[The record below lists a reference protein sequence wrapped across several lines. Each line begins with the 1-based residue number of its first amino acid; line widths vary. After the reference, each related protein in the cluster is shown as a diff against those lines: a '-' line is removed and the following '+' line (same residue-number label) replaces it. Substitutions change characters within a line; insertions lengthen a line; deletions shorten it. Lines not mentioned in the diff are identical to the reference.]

1 MTECNTTLF
10 WSKVDRSGE
19 CWEWLA
25 SKTHDGYGRHHYDGG
40 TMAHRLAYELTRGP
54 IPAGMCVCHAC
65 DNRGCVN
72 PTHLWLGTQAD
83 NIKDMRVKG
92 RGPRLEGE
100 RHGRAKLTA
109 SNVRDIRARHAEG
122 VSARQLAREYG
133 VAATTITRIFHGGW
147 GTEV

>member
-1 MTECNTTLF
+1 M
-10 WSKVDRSGE
+10 
-19 CWEWLA
+19 
-25 SKTHDGYGRHHYDGG
+25 
-40 TMAHRLAYELTRGP
+40 
-54 IPAGMCVCHAC
+54 
-65 DNRGCVN
+65 
-72 PTHLWLGTQAD
+72 
-83 NIKDMRVKG
+83 KG